1 MKKKK
6 KKTRGEWKNK
16 KKKKTCREWKKKTC
30 GESHN
35 TLLDAF

>member
-6 KKTRGEWKNK
+6 KKTRGEWKKK